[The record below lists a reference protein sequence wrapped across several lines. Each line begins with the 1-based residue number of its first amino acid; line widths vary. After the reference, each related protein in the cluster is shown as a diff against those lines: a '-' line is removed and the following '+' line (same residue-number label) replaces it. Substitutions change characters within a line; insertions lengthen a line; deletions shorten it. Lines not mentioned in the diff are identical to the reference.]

1 MPAALFEKARSA
13 AQLLGEVAGEFEGGV
28 LDVEGAKVLVDV
40 LTRCERLAVAGRGV
54 AARRVATAVNWKH
67 AGHRNPAEWLAS
79 TTGVSVGD
87 AARELE
93 TAARL
98 EELPA
103 TADAYLAGELSGA
116 QAAEIAATASVDP
129 DAEASLL
136 SLARDG
142 ASYRSV
148 REQCRERVMR
158 ASDDAAHA
166 CRLHETRSGR
176 SYPGLSG
183 HLVVH
188 GEFAPEVGARV
199 HSVLEQ
205 KTDEFFRA
213 ARQAG
218 TTELRAAYAADA
230 LAALILGET
239 AIPSPDVRVHVD
251 ATALERGYALPGD
264 PHDPSAVAPLRR
276 GGLPGLRAR
285 GL

>member
-1 MPAALFEKARSA
+1 MVVPLPRGSSAAREVRCRQRVFEKARSA
-13 AQLLGEVAGEFEGGV
+13 AQLLGEVAGELEGGV

-98 EELPA
+98 EELPCNCGRVPSRVSCRA
-103 TADAYLAGELSGA
+103 RRRRRSRPAR
-116 QAAEIAATASVDP
+116 SVDP

-148 REQCRERVMR
+148 RDRCRERVMR
-158 ASDDAAHA
+158 ASDDAAQA

-183 HLVVH
+183 HLVLH

-205 KTDEFFRA
+205 KTDELFRA

-230 LAALILGET
+230 LALLH
-239 AIPSPDVRVHVD
+239 PRRDRHP
-251 ATALERGYALPGD
+251 
-264 PHDPSAVAPLRR
+264 VAGCPRPPRR
-276 GGLPGLRAR
+276 HCARAGR
-285 GL
+285 RAPR